1 MTATEDGP
9 PHNRGKDAAGA
20 QDSTGDGG
28 ADGDGAGA
36 GGTAIKPRSLV
47 FDLFGD
53 YLRYR
58 GGEVRLRH
66 LSAALGFFDVPEST
80 VRVVVGRLRRD
91 GWLVSRREGRE
102 TVYALTD
109 AAWRLLDEGRDRIF
123 RRDPEPWSGEW
134 QMIIYSVPETER
146 AVRDQLRKQLA
157 WWGFGSLSPSVW
169 ISPHDR
175 APAIA
180 ESFAGDSPV
189 RLDVFRSRA
198 DNGTSDT
205 ELVARAW
212 DLATL
217 GADYLAWLA
226 RWEPVLRRCRQASPH
241 GPEALVLRMRLV
253 RDYRGFPFR
262 DPDLP
267 AELVPADWPGRRAFE
282 LFISL
287 HDLLEPAAEAAL
299 AAVLDD

>member
-1 MTATEDGP
+1 MGQAVDEGVV
-9 PHNRGKDAAGA
+9 GA
-20 QDSTGDGG
+20 
-28 ADGDGAGA
+28 
-36 GGTAIKPRSLV
+36 AIKPRSLV

-66 LSAALGFFDVPEST
+66 LGALLGFFDIPEST

-91 GWLVSRREGRE
+91 GWLVSRRDGRE

-123 RRDPEPWSGEW
+123 RRADGAWSGEW

-146 AVRDQLRKQLA
+146 AVRDQLRKRLA

-175 APAIA
+175 AAAIA
-180 ESFAGDSPV
+180 AAFPGDGPV
-189 RLDVFRSRA
+189 RLDVFRSRS
-198 DNGTSDT
+198 DNGTSDA
-205 ELVARAW
+205 ELVGRAW
-212 DLATL
+212 DLDELAR
-217 GADYLAWLA
+217 DYRAWLR
-226 RWEPVLRRCRQASPH
+226 RWEPVARRCRRESPR
-241 GPEALVLRMRLV
+241 GSEALVLRMRLV

-267 AELVPADWPGRRAFE
+267 AGLVPADWPGRRAFE
-282 LFISL
+282 LFIDL
-287 HDLLEPAAEAAL
+287 HDLLEASAEAAL
-299 AAVLDD
+299 DAVLAH

>member
-1 MTATEDGP
+1 MAKVQDESTLPESRNASKEGDSAVEDGDE
-9 PHNRGKDAAGA
+9 GVVGA
-20 QDSTGDGG
+20 V
-28 ADGDGAGA
+28 
-36 GGTAIKPRSLV
+36 IKPRSLV

-66 LSAALGFFDVPEST
+66 LSAVLRFFDIPEST

-123 RRDPEPWSGEW
+123 RRADEAWSGEW

-146 AVRDQLRKQLA
+146 AMRDQLRKRLA

-175 APAIA
+175 AAAIA
-180 ESFAGDSPV
+180 EAFPADGPV
-189 RLDVFRSRA
+189 RIDVFRSRS
-198 DNGTSDT
+198 DNGTSDV
-205 ELVARAW
+205 ELVGRAW
-212 DLATL
+212 DLDEL
-217 GADYLAWLA
+217 GRDYRAWLE
-226 RWEPVLRRCRQASPH
+226 RWEPVARRCRREPPEGS
-241 GPEALVLRMRLV
+241 EALVLRMRLV

-267 AELVPADWPGRRAFE
+267 AELVPDDWPGRRAFQ
-282 LFISL
+282 LFIDL
-287 HDLLEPAAEAAL
+287 HDLLQASAEAAL
-299 AAVLDD
+299 GAVLAD

>member
-1 MTATEDGP
+1 MAEVQDESTLPESRNASKEGDSVVEDGDE
-9 PHNRGKDAAGA
+9 GVVGA
-20 QDSTGDGG
+20 V
-28 ADGDGAGA
+28 
-36 GGTAIKPRSLV
+36 IKPRSLV

-66 LSAALGFFDVPEST
+66 LSAVLRFFDIPEST

-123 RRDPEPWSGEW
+123 RRADEAWSGEW

-146 AVRDQLRKQLA
+146 AMRDQLRKRLA

-175 APAIA
+175 AAAIA
-180 ESFAGDSPV
+180 EAFPADGPV
-189 RLDVFRSRA
+189 RIDVFRSRS
-198 DNGTSDT
+198 DNGTSDV
-205 ELVARAW
+205 ELVGRAW
-212 DLATL
+212 DLDEL
-217 GADYLAWLA
+217 GRDYRAWLE
-226 RWEPVLRRCRQASPH
+226 RWEPVACRCRREPPEGS
-241 GPEALVLRMRLV
+241 EALVLRMRLV

-267 AELVPADWPGRRAFE
+267 AELVPDDWPGRRAFQ
-282 LFISL
+282 LFIDL
-287 HDLLEPAAEAAL
+287 HDLLQASAEAAL
-299 AAVLDD
+299 GAVLAD